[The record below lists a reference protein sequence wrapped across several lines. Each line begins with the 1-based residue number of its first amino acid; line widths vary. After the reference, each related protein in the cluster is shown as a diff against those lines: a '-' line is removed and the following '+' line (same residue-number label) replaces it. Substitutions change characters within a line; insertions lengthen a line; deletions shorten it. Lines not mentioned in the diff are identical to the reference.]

1 MISLPTVTVV
11 CVTTKDYGPSIQ
23 ALKKTLQH
31 IEPYDVIYFSD
42 VPYIDPEERIHWVQI
57 DRFKSVEDYNHF
69 IFKRLGDYLESD
81 HVLVVQ
87 HDGFPIDGSAW
98 KEEFLLY
105 DYIGAPWTYTDGRNV
120 GNGGFSLRSRRLHKV
135 LQQEEFDLYSPE
147 DEKICRYYRQT
158 LEKKHGIRFAP
169 EELAHAFSYEMHRPV
184 QKTFGFHNY
193 FHPSYKE
200 PVVLS
205 RHEGGMGDVIM
216 LEPVMAWFVDHG
228 YRVILDIPRHF
239 FNLFAK
245 HYFQVEHIHDIYGKE
260 PVESYRTINLN
271 MAYEVTPKIP
281 VLEAY
286 YQTCGIRD
294 GVMRNSQLNFRAPEE
309 KSEIRLFDK
318 YVVLHNDDTAM
329 PHRNIHGVDWDS
341 VVDVIQKE
349 LGYIVLRVGQGNGR
363 AGIKINTYSEN
374 MLAYIIGNA
383 NYFIGLDSGC
393 AQISVACGIPSML
406 FFGSVRPD
414 LRYPDMSK
422 ITVMQKECP
431 AGHDGCY
438 HDVVSTVGQD
448 CVVNI
453 SQPSC
458 IWWKTQEVIDRV
470 KKFIS

>member
-1 MISLPTVTVV
+1 MINLSTLTVV
-11 CVTTKDYGPSIQ
+11 AVTTKDYGKTIE
-23 ALKKTLQH
+23 ALLKTLDIVTPKQ
-31 IEPYDVIYFSD
+31 VLYFSD
-42 VPYIDPEERIHWVQI
+42 VPYLGDDRIKHVLI
-57 DRFKSVEDYNHF
+57 DRFRSVEDYNHF
-69 IFKRLGDYLESD
+69 IFKRLGDYVREG
-81 HVLVVQ
+81 HILVVQ
-87 HDGFPIDGSAW
+87 HDGHPICSDAW
-98 KEEFLLY
+98 TDEFLMY
-105 DYIGAPWTYTDGRNV
+105 DYVGAPWTYTDGRNV
-120 GNGGFSLRSRRLHKV
+120 GNGGFSLRSAHLHQC
-135 LQQEEFDLYSPE
+135 LMQREFELYSPE

-158 LEKKHGIRFAP
+158 LEKKYDIKFAP
-169 EELAHAFSYEMHRPV
+169 QELAHKFSYEMHRPV

-200 PVVLS
+200 PVVLT

-281 VLEAY
+281 VLQAY
-286 YQTCGIRD
+286 YETCGIRD
-294 GVMRNSQLNFRAPEE
+294 GVMRNSQLNFRAPED
-309 KSEIRLFDK
+309 KSEVRLFDK

-329 PHRNIHGVDWDS
+329 PHRNVHGVDWDS
-341 VVDVIQKE
+341 VVEAIQQM
-349 LGYIVLRVGQGNGR
+349 GYLVLRVGHGNGR
-363 AGIKINTYSEN
+363 AGTKINTYSEN

-393 AQISVACGIPSML
+393 GQIAVACGVPSML
-406 FFGSVRPD
+406 FFGSVTPY
-414 LRYPDMSK
+414 LRYQNFEK
-422 ITVMQKECP
+422 IRIMQKECP

-453 SQPSC
+453 QQPSC

-470 KKFIS
+470 KKFIV